1 MAGETQDSVFLDDRG
16 DSRNWEGAN
25 SGKGMVKKTESLL
38 QGAQD
43 NSSLFSPN
51 KMLPQWL
58 SG

>member
-51 KMLPQWL
+51 
-58 SG
+58 